1 VTARRWAVRG
11 VGQEGYA
18 RRVRSRDTAGA
29 DRGFLD
35 RPGAMD
41 RRKRRGVVHVE
52 WRCWDGVEIGA
63 CWQDQNSHRPA
74 PSAPGRRFLGSV
86 ASQIERGPAL
96 SRGRVDSARP
106 QRDREEPEAPCAG
119 VQGRVREVRAW
130 RSG

>member
-1 VTARRWAVRG
+1 VTRKEADALGVAVC
-11 VGQEGYA
+11 
-18 RRVRSRDTAGA
+18 DTAGA
-29 DRGFLD
+29 DGIRVLD

-52 WRCWDGVEIGA
+52 WRCWDDVEIGA

-74 PSAPGRRFLGSV
+74 SSAPGRRFLGFV

-106 QRDREEPEAPCAG
+106 QRGREEPEAPCAG
-119 VQGRVREVRAW
+119 VQGRVREVR
-130 RSG
+130 